1 MDEKLVKLSLKNRIA
16 LLNILPHEGNIITLR
31 IIRDLQKTLSF
42 SEAEISDYGIT
53 MTQINDNV
61 QTNWNAAGN
70 KAFKNVK
77 IGENA
82 ESIIVEKLKEL
93 NEKKQLRMSLLDLYE
108 RFVEKKENA
117 ELKAKPNKEK
127 SME

>member
-1 MDEKLVKLSLKNRIA
+1 MDEKLVKLSLRDRIA

-31 IIRDLQKTLSF
+31 IMRDLQKDLSF
-42 SEAEISDYGIT
+42 SEAEISDYAIT
-53 MTQINDNV
+53 MMQVNENIKT
-61 QTNWNAAGN
+61 TWNAAGN
-70 KAFKNVK
+70 KAVKNVK

-117 ELKAKPNKEK
+117 ELKAKPNK
-127 SME
+127 